1 MTSAKLHPLEI
12 KFNAP
17 AADILEAIEHGFR
30 AQVDV
35 KGKLAELYM
44 SRHLDRL
51 KAAGKIASYVWHDSD
66 DLPDFEVFMP
76 DGRRV
81 VVECKN
87 CRTPAKPK
95 PPASGRRRGAD
106 AASGG
111 CMVEIQKTRSGVD
124 GAGKKTRGYL
134 VTHFDVLAVS
144 TFNQNREWRFRFV
157 PSNSLAVR
165 DEGAGVLK
173 VMQPVPL
180 TGEDGPWSD
189 DFLRA
194 VADRC

>member
-1 MTSAKLHPLEI
+1 
-12 KFNAP
+12 
-17 AADILEAIEHGFR
+17 
-30 AQVDV
+30 
-35 KGKLAELYM
+35 
-44 SRHLDRL
+44 
-51 KAAGKIASYVWHDSD
+51 
-66 DLPDFEVFMP
+66 
-76 DGRRV
+76 
-81 VVECKN
+81 
-87 CRTPAKPK
+87 
-95 PPASGRRRGAD
+95 
-106 AASGG
+106 
-111 CMVEIQKTRSGVD
+111 MVEIQKTRSGVD

>member
-1 MTSAKLHPLEI
+1 MTPAKHPLEI
-12 KFNAP
+12 RFNAP

-35 KGKLAELYM
+35 KGKLAELYL
-44 SRHLDRL
+44 SRHLL
-51 KAAGKIASYVWHDSD
+51 QLMAEGKIASLTWHDSD
-66 DLPDFEVFMP
+66 KLPDFEVFMP

-95 PPASGRRRGAD
+95 PSSSGWRRRGD
-106 AASGG
+106 SAASE
-111 CMVEIQKTRSGVD
+111 CRVEVQKTRNGVD
-124 GAGKKTRGYL
+124 AAGNKTRGYL
-134 VTHFDVLAVS
+134 VTDFDVLAVS
-144 TFNQNREWRFRFV
+144 TFNRNHEWHFRFS
-157 PSNSLAVR
+157 PSRRLALR
-165 DEGAGVLK
+165 GEGVGVLK

-194 VADRC
+194 VADKR